1 MYDRDD
7 YEERERGYRRRDE
20 RYGREGG
27 YGSGREWEREDAFI
41 VQRSQYG
48 PQGRQEWGREG
59 GVGRGDIGPQSYGRA
74 DVERER
80 GWSRGGGGFDEGF
93 RGRREWHDG
102 DDVEPGTGETMYRPG
117 MMRTSSHSE
126 TEYAR
131 GPERGTFQR
140 GFWGQGGA
148 GGEQFGGQ
156 PFGREYGRG
165 EDLYREGDLT
175 REGRQITS
183 RQQGMRGP
191 FTGRGPKGYQR
202 SDDRI
207 REDICE
213 VLMQHGEIDASE
225 VEIEVQNGE
234 VTLRGTVEDRRQ
246 KRLIEDV
253 LEEVSGVRDVQNQLR
268 VQQGAFGG
276 QGQFGQSG
284 QVGGQQT
291 IPAAGQVEQ
300 RTQMATGTTGSGEF
314 GREAE
319 RAGTNARGS
328 RGR

>member
-1 MYDRDD
+1 MYDRGD
-7 YEERERGYRRRDE
+7 YDERERGYRRGEE

-27 YGSGREWEREDAFI
+27 YGRGRDWEREDAFI
-41 VQRSQYG
+41 VQRSEHG

-59 GVGRGDIGPQSYGRA
+59 GSGRGDFGPQGYGRPGF
-74 DVERER
+74 ERER
-80 GWSRGGGGFDEGF
+80 GWSQGGYGRQGGFDEEF
-93 RGRREWHDG
+93 RGRREQDYDRG
-102 DDVEPGTGETMYRPG
+102 DFEEGAGEMMYRPG

-148 GGEQFGGQ
+148 GGERFSGQ
-156 PFGREYGRG
+156 QVGREYGRG
-165 EDLYREGDLT
+165 EDLYREGGLS
-175 REGRQITS
+175 REGRQIMS

-191 FTGRGPKGYQR
+191 FSGRGPKGYQR

-225 VEIEVQNGE
+225 VEVEVQNGE

-268 VQQGAFGG
+268 VQQ
-276 QGQFGQSG
+276 QQGQSG
-284 QVGGQQT
+284 QYGGQQT
-291 IPAAGQVEQ
+291 IPAGGQVDQ

-319 RAGTNARGS
+319 RVGTNARGA
-328 RGR
+328 RTR